1 MRRVFGTAAALA
13 FLVACTTTPSSGGAT
28 GTTLRIGEFNM
39 EYGGTQVD
47 WDQTVA
53 VARALDADVI
63 GLEEAWGNTRKLAA
77 ALGYPY
83 ADPRRQLISKLPIL
97 RAPGD
102 PKEYVYLEIA
112 PGSVVAIGNVHLSSS
127 AYGPNHTDTDDP
139 ASIMATEERV
149 RVPEI
154 EPYARALAG
163 LAAAGVPAFLTGDLN
178 SPSHLDWTA
187 ATVDARRQVRYP
199 LDWPVT
205 ETLAQS
211 GFTDSYRAVHPDPA
225 ADPGLTWP
233 AERPKVRGAWNPSPN
248 APQDRI
254 DTIQSV
260 GPATA
265 TTSDVI
271 TEDQVDPWPSDHRA
285 VVSTFSVT
293 PAAPPTL
300 VSPDEQLVRQGDVA
314 TVRVH
319 GAGEVQ
325 VATEGQPMTSQTVDG
340 TDAALSFD
348 TSAWEPGRYDLSLTD
363 PGGARLATAPIWVE
377 GPDDGPALSVAPLV
391 PESEPVRVE
400 WRFAPGNRWDWI
412 GIYHRGADP
421 NVDSYLLWAYTD
433 GTIEGHVR
441 LDEDAVGTF
450 PLPPGD
456 YTATLLMDDGYEDL
470 ARANF
475 TVTPN

>member
-1 MRRVFGTAAALA
+1 MRRVFGPLAALA
-13 FLVACTTTPSSGGAT
+13 FLVACTGGTPAAEGAKPT
-28 GTTLRIGEFNM
+28 IRVGEFNM

-83 ADPRRQLISKLPIL
+83 ADPRRQLISRLPIL

-102 PKEYVYLEIA
+102 PEEFVYIELA

-127 AYGPNHTDTDDP
+127 AYGPNHTDTEN
-139 ASIMATEERV
+139 ASTITATEDRV

-154 EPYARALAG
+154 RPYARALAG
-163 LAAAGVPAFLTGDLN
+163 LAAGGVPAFLTGDLN
-178 SPSHLDWTA
+178 SPSHLDWTDS
-187 ATVDARRQVRYP
+187 TVGARPQMRYP

-205 ETLAQS
+205 ETLAKA
-211 GFTDSYRAVHPDPA
+211 GFTDSYRAVHPDPV

-233 AERPKVRGAWNPSPN
+233 AERPKVRGAWNPGTN
-248 APQDRI
+248 APADRI

-265 TTSDVI
+265 TASEVI

-293 PAAPPTL
+293 PATPPTL
-300 VSPDEQLVRQGDVA
+300 VSPDEQLVPQGDVA

-325 VATEGQPMTSQTVDG
+325 VTADGQRVTSQTTEG
-340 TDAALSFD
+340 PDAALSFD
-348 TSAWEPGRYDLSLTD
+348 TSDWAPGRYDLSLTD
-363 PGGARLATAPIWVE
+363 ANGTAVATAPVWVE
-377 GPDDGPALSVAPLV
+377 GPHGAPTLTVA
-391 PESEPVRVE
+391 SKIGSGRPVGVG

-412 GIYHRGADP
+412 GIYRRGADP

-433 GTIEGHVR
+433 GTIEGQVS
-441 LDEDAVGTF
+441 LDERAVGTF
-450 PLPPGD
+450 PLPPGN
-456 YTATLLMDDGYEDL
+456 YTAMLLVDDGYRDV